1 MQKEKI
7 RWITVKG
14 THIPIKEGQTAK
26 EATATFFARQ
36 NASYAEIVKETSQ
49 REQKK
54 SDLTSNDGNGTITG
68 EGLFRKKSNKRASH
82 RIVISEK
89 RFDELTVEARKKGA
103 IIVKCQ
109 YGDDIFKH
117 LEKNEATAAC
127 IGNVLFF
134 RSDVTVSEVLEETHH
149 FIQNLNRLNDDKPV
163 SLRIILNEIE
173 AKEFIIN
180 NAKKYNVPRVEVEE
194 TMGLLENY
202 KKQLKEYYEG

>member
-36 NASYAEIVKETSQ
+36 NASYAEIVKGTSQ

-89 RFDELTVEARKKGA
+89 RFDELTVEARIKVVKMNRKYHAAMHGVFLLTAYKRNKK
-103 IIVKCQ
+103 
-109 YGDDIFKH
+109 
-117 LEKNEATAAC
+117 
-127 IGNVLFF
+127 
-134 RSDVTVSEVLEETHH
+134 
-149 FIQNLNRLNDDKPV
+149 
-163 SLRIILNEIE
+163 
-173 AKEFIIN
+173 
-180 NAKKYNVPRVEVEE
+180 
-194 TMGLLENY
+194 
-202 KKQLKEYYEG
+202 